1 MSAWFPRIT
10 GRQGPLTRPPFRRA
24 ATVQAKI
31 KPNETGL
38 AQLVALR
45 LCHDL
50 GGASGALTGALE
62 LLEGEGDDALSV
74 ARDAARILDRR
85 IRFFRAAIGGGVP
98 DGRATDLTQ
107 LAEGLTLG
115 RRAEIDL
122 SGIDPDAVLPGAVG
136 QALLLALWVGVDA
149 LPRGGVLRAGG
160 DPAQGLSILPDGPHA
175 AWPWAL
181 SASLGGQDLTLTP
194 KLVVVPLLVAAAG
207 LARLRIDLPLS
218 TGGSGAAPLLLL
230 PG

>member
-1 MSAWFPRIT
+1 MA
-10 GRQGPLTRPPFRRA
+10 QTR
-24 ATVQAKI
+24 T

-38 AQLVALR
+38 AHLVAVR

-62 LLEGEGDDALSV
+62 LLEGEGDDALGV

-85 IRFFRAAIGGGVP
+85 IRFFRAAIGGGLP
-98 DGRATDLTQ
+98 DGRAADLAS

-115 RRAEIDL
+115 RRVGIDL
-122 SGIDPDAVLPGAVG
+122 SGIDPATILPGAAG

-149 LPRGGVLRAGG
+149 LPRGGVLRTGG
-160 DPAQGLSILPDGPHA
+160 DLAHGLSILPDGPHA

-181 SASLGGQDLTLTP
+181 SASLSGQDVTLTP
-194 KLVVVPLLVAAAG
+194 KLVVVPLLVAAAA
-207 LARLRIDLPLS
+207 LARLRLDLPLS

>member
-1 MSAWFPRIT
+1 MVP
-10 GRQGPLTRPPFRRA
+10 
-24 ATVQAKI
+24 AKM

-38 AQLVALR
+38 AHLVAVR

-85 IRFFRAAIGGGVP
+85 IRFFRAAIGGGLP
-98 DGRATDLTQ
+98 DGRATDLAQ
-107 LAEGLTLG
+107 MVEGLTLG

-122 SGIDPDAVLPGAVG
+122 SGIEPTAMLPGSTA
-136 QALLLALWVGVDA
+136 QALLLALWVGMDA

-160 DPAQGLSILPDGPHA
+160 DMVHGLSILPDGPSA

-181 SASLGGQDLTLTP
+181 SASLSGQDTTLTP
-194 KLVVVPLLVAAAG
+194 KLVVVPLLLAAAS
-207 LARLRIDLPLS
+207 LARLRLDLPLA
-218 TGGSGAAPLLLL
+218 TGGGPAPLLLM
-230 PG
+230 PA